1 MTDYADAIKSAV
13 TMRDVCNHY
22 GIEVTRHN
30 TALCPFH
37 SDSKP
42 SMHIYDGRKGWWC
55 YVCNRGGS
63 VIDFTMELFGMK
75 FRDAIRKM
83 NDDFSLGLDVDG
95 DLTEEQ
101 KRESARLAH
110 QRRKERERRQNEL
123 KRLLTAYH
131 AAYDWYAALDII
143 ALWGAP
149 KTPEDEITP
158 QYAYAVKHIDAAWEE
173 VQDAAERLREFE
185 RKGE

>member
-1 MTDYADAIKSAV
+1 MIDYAAEIKNAV
-13 TMRDVCNHY
+13 PMRAVVDYY
-22 GIEVTRHN
+22 GFEVNRGN
-30 TALCPFH
+30 KVLCPFH
-37 SDSKP
+37 GDKNNSL
-42 SMHIYDGRKGWWC
+42 HIYPKRYHCFACGAYGDA
-55 YVCNRGGS
+55 
-63 VIDFTMELFGMK
+63 IDFVSQYFNIPFLESIKKINT
-75 FRDAIRKM
+75 
-83 NDDFSLGLDVDG
+83 DFSLGLPIGEKLSD
-95 DLTEEQ
+95 EAQ
-101 KRESARLAH
+101 KKANRQAY

-143 ALWGAP
+143 ALWDAP

-173 VQDAAERLREFE
+173 VQDAAERLREFD